1 MKVEVIREF
10 VSFVRT
16 TCPQYN
22 IEPFITLTNLKHD
35 CIDSTIPIVFNSKN
49 PEAINDAH
57 RCLEELTKEGLK
69 RGFVPYRINI
79 DQQQWLLDK
88 DTDFWQTVN
97 LLKKSLDPNNILSI
111 SRYNPK

>member
-1 MKVEVIREF
+1 LFFSLFI
-10 VSFVRT
+10 SFL
-16 TCPQYN
+16 
-22 IEPFITLTNLKHD
+22 ISGFFFFFLFLLFFH
-35 CIDSTIPIVFNSKN
+35 STIPIVFNSKN
-49 PEAINDAH
+49 PEAITDAH